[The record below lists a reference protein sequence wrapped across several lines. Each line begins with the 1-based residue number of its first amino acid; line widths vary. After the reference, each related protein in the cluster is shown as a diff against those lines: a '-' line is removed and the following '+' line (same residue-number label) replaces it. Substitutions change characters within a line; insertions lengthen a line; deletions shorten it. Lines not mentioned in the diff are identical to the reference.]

1 MIEEQDQLEEEQDLT
16 EVLRRIRR
24 IEIFTKRVA
33 NELFSGEYHSVFKG
47 QGMEFDEV
55 REYQPGDDVR
65 SIDWNVT
72 ARTGTPHIKRFMEE
86 RELVV
91 MFLLDVSASGRF
103 GTTDKTKID
112 LAAEICSVLA
122 FSAIQNNDKVGAII
136 FSDEVEEYIPPDKGR
151 KHVLHVI
158 RNLLFHRPKGRGTDV
173 AAALEYLLRVVRR
186 RAVVFLLSDFIAED
200 FSKPL
205 GAAAN
210 RFDLVSI
217 KIGDPRERV
226 LEGGG
231 LVRLWDQERGV
242 ERVVDLSGRGS
253 RERFRKLIEEDTA
266 RRDAL
271 FRKYGVDTIEIE
283 TGEDYIKPL
292 TLFFRA
298 RARRR

>member
-1 MIEEQDQLEEEQDLT
+1 MADPREAYTEERDLK

-24 IEIFTKRVA
+24 IEIFTKRIA
-33 NELFSGEYHSVFKG
+33 NELLSGEYHSVFKG

-72 ARTGTPHIKRFMEE
+72 ARMDAPYVKRFSEE
-86 RELVV
+86 RELIV

-136 FSDEVEEYIPPDKGR
+136 FSESIEEYIPPDKGR
-151 KHVLHVI
+151 RHVLHVI
-158 RNLLFHRPKGRGTDV
+158 RNLLFHRPSGRGTDI
-173 AAALEYLLRVVRR
+173 AAALEYLLRVTKR
-186 RAVVFLLSDFIAED
+186 RAIVFLLSDFISDD

-205 GAAAN
+205 AAVAS
-210 RFDLVSI
+210 RHDLIAV
-217 KIGDPRERV
+217 KIGDDRETQ
-226 LEGGG
+226 LSGGG
-231 LVRLWDQERGV
+231 MIRLWDQENGV
-242 ERVVDLSGRGS
+242 ERVVDLGNRKAAQ
-253 RERFRKLIEEDTA
+253 RFKKLLDENRAELDT
-266 RRDAL
+266 L
-271 FRKYGVDTIEIE
+271 LKKYGIDAIDIG
-283 TGEDYIKPL
+283 TGQDYIKPL
-292 TLFFRA
+292 NVFFRA